1 VGHRKEL
8 EVEANDRRKDCGEM
22 TDIIAATDLALKD
35 MTRLWNETLKQHR
48 PDMRP
53 MSYQR
58 FKTLRAVVNG
68 HSTVCD
74 IAEAAGSD
82 LSTTAEQLFRLKDG
96 KYVTR
101 EPLDFR
107 TFKWKMTKYGRGEV
121 KEMSAVLDKI
131 NQDLIN
137 IVKSRMEKWL

>member
-1 VGHRKEL
+1 
-8 EVEANDRRKDCGEM
+8 M

-35 MTRLWNETLKQHR
+35 MTRLWNETFKQR
-48 PDMRP
+48 LPNARP

-68 HSTVCD
+68 SSTVQE
-74 IAEAAGSD
+74 IADAAGSD
-82 LSTTAEQLFRLKDG
+82 LSTTTGMMAFLMAG

-107 TFKWKMTKYGRGEV
+107 TFTWRATKLGRSETEKMSSMLE
-121 KEMSAVLDKI
+121 
-131 NQDLIN
+131 LIHEE
-137 IVKSRMEKWL
+137 IKHIAKTRLEKLL